1 MIAPDACGVKKPGL
15 AMLPLFVRG
24 SQSTRAVSAR
34 HPARRHRRRG
44 ALHSASAAPVP
55 GVAGPPVVLHELSEH
70 AFQVATTDYQKVI
83 QALAPCWPHLSLG
96 ERISP
101 LGPLQPWTALKRGCG
116 AWTGVRWAARCVD
129 GVLGVV
135 QAQREVD
142 CPASTAEAALPLRER
157 ARPWG
162 VFIRPLRREAGWWR
176 AGWLAAAG
184 LIAPTSLSLPLT
196 NRAGT
201 PSRLIGSSA
210 ASTLLA
216 RAADPPL
223 CPPPSDDRPP
233 HPPWPPNTQPQIA
246 ISNFSSSDR
255 SCSSSDAQL
264 HDLAGGWPIA

>member
-1 MIAPDACGVKKPGL
+1 MLGPDAAPACLQTRQLGAEIHGSAWYYIRYHQPASGRRRVCFSKSGRTILSKLLMIAPDACGVKKPGL

-157 ARPWG
+157 ASPWG

-176 AGWLAAAG
+176 TGWLAAAG

-196 NRAGT
+196 NRAG
-201 PSRLIGSSA
+201 
-210 ASTLLA
+210 
-216 RAADPPL
+216 
-223 CPPPSDDRPP
+223 
-233 HPPWPPNTQPQIA
+233 
-246 ISNFSSSDR
+246 
-255 SCSSSDAQL
+255 DAQPL
-264 HDLAGGWPIA
+264 DRELRCV

>member
-1 MIAPDACGVKKPGL
+1 VWGQENRGWVMV
-15 AMLPLFVRG
+15 PLVRIRG

-70 AFQVATTDYQKVI
+70 AFQGGDDRLPKGDPGTRAV
-83 QALAPCWPHLSLG
+83 LAPSIS
-96 ERISP
+96 RRTNSP
-101 LGPLQPWTALKRGCG
+101 LGPLQPWTALKRGSG

-135 QAQREVD
+135 QAQRKVG

-157 ARPWG
+157 ASPWG

-176 AGWLAAAG
+176 TGWLAAAG

-196 NRAGT
+196 NRAG
-201 PSRLIGSSA
+201 
-210 ASTLLA
+210 
-216 RAADPPL
+216 
-223 CPPPSDDRPP
+223 
-233 HPPWPPNTQPQIA
+233 
-246 ISNFSSSDR
+246 
-255 SCSSSDAQL
+255 DAQPL
-264 HDLAGGWPIA
+264 DRELRCVYSARPCC